1 MLQIEIINAN
11 FENIF
16 NYTTKKMSGSLHI
29 DNLDRKIIS
38 LLLKNAR
45 MPFLEVARACGVS
58 GAAIH
63 QRVQRLTKLGFI
75 TGSQINID
83 PQKLGF
89 KTCAYMGIYLENA
102 GLFHD
107 VADKLKKIPE
117 IVECH
122 YTTGE
127 YAMFVKIFAKDNDH
141 LRRVLAE
148 DIQHING
155 ISRTETFISLDAII
169 DRHIKLEKE
178 D

>member
-1 MLQIEIINAN
+1 MSNHLQ
-11 FENIF
+11 F
-16 NYTTKKMSGSLHI
+16 

-38 LLLKNAR
+38 MLMKNAR
-45 MPFLEVARACGVS
+45 MPFLEVARECGVS

-63 QRVQRLTKLGFI
+63 QRVQRLTKLGI
-75 TGSQINID
+75 IIGSQINVD

-107 VADKLKKIPE
+107 VADKLRKLPE

-127 YAMFVKIFAKDNDH
+127 YAMFVKIFAQDNDH
-141 LRRVLAE
+141 LRKVLAE

-169 DRHIKLEKE
+169 DRPIELESE
-178 D
+178 V